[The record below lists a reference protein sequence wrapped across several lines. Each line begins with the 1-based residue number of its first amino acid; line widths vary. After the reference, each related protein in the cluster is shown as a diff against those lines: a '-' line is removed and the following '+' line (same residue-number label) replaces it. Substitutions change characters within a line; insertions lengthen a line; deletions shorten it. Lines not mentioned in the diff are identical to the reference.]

1 MPFFQN
7 NQQAQLMAQM
17 FQSPQ
22 GGGMPPP
29 QGGQGGVGAGMNLGP
44 SFQGPD
50 GAQGVQN
57 MPFSG
62 PMPDFSMGPFQ
73 PGQPTGI
80 QDLGPSQGMP
90 APPVEQL
97 PYQEEDGFG
106 QGFSRGF
113 GQPEIPKP
121 GMKPP
126 VENMPQT
133 REKDPRGMAPGFNPG
148 VGQKAGGGVP
158 GAPGFNPGPGAQTD
172 EDERKR
178 QVLIQAIM
186 KRAFGG

>member
-1 MPFFQN
+1 MSFYGN

-62 PMPDFSMGPFQ
+62 PMPDFNMGGFQ

-80 QDLGPSQGMP
+80 QDLGSSQGMP
-90 APPVEQL
+90 APGIEQL
-97 PYQEEDGFG
+97 PYQEQDGFG
-106 QGFSRGF
+106 QAFSRNF
-113 GQPEIPKP
+113 KMPEASA
-121 GMKPP
+121 
-126 VENMPQT
+126 NAPQ
-133 REKDPRGMAPGFNPG
+133 
-148 VGQKAGGGVP
+148 GGGRIP
-158 GAPGFNPGPGAQTD
+158 TPRQKPAMGAQGMD
-172 EDERKR
+172 PNIGAGQGNMGVAQGPKGPVSGSSDPEEERKR

>member
-1 MPFFQN
+1 MSFYGN

-22 GGGMPPP
+22 GGGMPAP
-29 QGGQGGVGAGMNLGP
+29 QPGQGGVGAGMNLGP
-44 SFQGPD
+44 SFGGPD
-50 GAQGVQN
+50 GAPGVQN

-62 PMPDFSMGPFQ
+62 PMPDFNMGAFQ

-97 PYQEEDGFG
+97 PYQEPDGFG
-106 QGFSRGF
+106 QGFSRSF
-113 GQPEIPKP
+113 QKPEKLPQP
-121 GMKPP
+121 GSKPP
-126 VENMPQT
+126 VENMPYI
-133 REKDPRGMAPGFNPG
+133 PG
-148 VGQKAGGGVP
+148 GQQGGVNM
-158 GAPGFNPGPGAQTD
+158 GVAQGPKGPVSASSD
-172 EDERKR
+172 PEEERKR